1 MNDQDLLLNMFICYF
16 LLAGHAKRLQ
26 IKFLFIEFCV
36 STFSFRAGKVTLL
49 TLFQASIFFSFILFI
64 QMHLGNQKHIC
75 RFTCIIS

>member
-36 STFSFRAGKVTLL
+36 SAFSFRAGKVTLL
-49 TLFQASIFFSFILFI
+49 TLFQASISFSFILFI